1 MLKQFLEA
9 GQVVGT
15 HGVRGELRVQPMGDS
30 PEFLVR
36 FRTLYLDQ
44 GRTPVRVRSA
54 RVHKNIALIA
64 LENVNSIDDGERL
77 RGRILYLDRND
88 ARLPK
93 GRYFIADLMGMQV
106 SDADDGRI
114 YGKLTDVMQTGANDV
129 YEITDDAGKT
139 YLMPAVKQ
147 MVIDVNIEAGEMKI
161 RPVAGIF
168 DDAD

>member
-1 MLKQFLEA
+1 
-9 GQVVGT
+9 
-15 HGVRGELRVQPMGDS
+15 
-30 PEFLVR
+30 
-36 FRTLYLDQ
+36 
-44 GRTPVRVRSA
+44 
-54 RVHKNIALIA
+54 
-64 LENVNSIDDGERL
+64 
-77 RGRILYLDRND
+77 
-88 ARLPK
+88 
-93 GRYFIADLMGMQV
+93 MQV
-106 SDADDGRI
+106 SDADDGRV